1 MIFFAFIRSC
11 PFLPVWRPCCMS
23 FTCVWFEY
31 TVPILFCQYIP
42 CPLPFGRGHVLFQNN
57 YHRSVRLFPAYF
69 RLANVFLLDNFL
81 FSGRLLSGRLLPALL
96 SFSKRPFDRAR
107 SVHCL
112 YQASDKDTAKRGRL
126 PKADWLAWQ
135 RHEGQK
141 ANDKNGK
148 YKIKYKK
155 HNWPE

>member
-1 MIFFAFIRSC
+1 M
-11 PFLPVWRPCCMS
+11 
-23 FTCVWFEY
+23 
-31 TVPILFCQYIP
+31 
-42 CPLPFGRGHVLFQNN
+42 LFQNN

-69 RLANVFLLDNFL
+69 RLANVFLLDGFL

-126 PKADWLAWQ
+126 PKADWLA
-135 RHEGQK
+135 
-141 ANDKNGK
+141 
-148 YKIKYKK
+148 
-155 HNWPE
+155 